1 MRLWNRIVILL
12 FFSFIWLEGENQMN
26 YTDSD
31 LVDFPDGIWIR
42 RADWE
47 VAVKILSLIPVIV
60 IR

>member
-1 MRLWNRIVILL
+1 
-12 FFSFIWLEGENQMN
+12 MN